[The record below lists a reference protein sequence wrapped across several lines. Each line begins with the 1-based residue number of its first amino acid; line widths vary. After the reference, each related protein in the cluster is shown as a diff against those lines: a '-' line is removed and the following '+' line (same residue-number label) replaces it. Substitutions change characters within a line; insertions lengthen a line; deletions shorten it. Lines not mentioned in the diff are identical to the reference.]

1 MIDVLIHGVC
11 AFVVGE
17 DVNAICVSGFT
28 VIVPVAVALKQS
40 PCETT
45 VKVKVPDWVAVPLII
60 NCFVTGLKLGVTP
73 AGKLPFTNIVFAKV
87 DW

>member
-28 VIVPVAVALKQS
+28 VIVPVVVCVTQAPNVD
-40 PCETT
+40 
-45 VKVKVPDWVAVPLII
+45 KV
-60 NCFVTGLKLGVTP
+60 
-73 AGKLPFTNIVFAKV
+73 
-87 DW
+87 